1 LDPRGAE
8 SVKRESRVR
17 PCRYRPGLMGR
28 VKRLFVCSSCDRP
41 AAQWSGRC
49 AACGSWGTI
58 GEHAV
63 AGTYRSAGG
72 VARPLKLTLASD
84 GEDRR
89 ISTGFSGVDRVLGG
103 GLVPGAAVLLA
114 GAPGIGKST
123 LLLQLASRLT
133 GAGYPCLL
141 ASGEEG
147 RDQVAS
153 RAHRLGIDGKELGF
167 IPGRELAGVVDSVL
181 AERPSVVV
189 VDSIHTIRDSSS
201 DALPGGIGQVRACA
215 DALIALGKE
224 QGVAVLL
231 IGHVTKEGDLAG
243 PKTLEHAVDTVLS
256 FEGDHR
262 SNLRIL
268 AGGKNRFGPEG
279 EVAWFE
285 MTPGGLVETD
295 PTARLSHGEAEPG
308 CATAVALAGRRA
320 FALDVQALVVPTDGP
335 SRRQVVGL
343 DARRFHIV
351 AAVADQALRLKLNRA
366 ELFGASSG
374 GLRLEDPGADLAVA
388 AALASASTGRPPPAG
403 AGFVGEISLTGSV
416 RAVGGMD
423 QRLSAAQACGLEI
436 LFAPAGGPGLDRIPR
451 SLRVVPV
458 AHVREALSFA
468 SGRTAGSK
476 VEKGSDQGF

>member
-1 LDPRGAE
+1 
-8 SVKRESRVR
+8 
-17 PCRYRPGLMGR
+17 MGR

-63 AGTYRSAGG
+63 AGTYRAGG
-72 VARPLKLTLASD
+72 DIARAVRLTLASD
-84 GEDRR
+84 GGDRR
-89 ISTGFSGVDRVLGG
+89 IITGFPGVDRVLGG
-103 GLVPGAAVLLA
+103 GLLPGAAVLLA

-133 GAGYPCLL
+133 GAGHPCLL

-153 RAHRLGIDGKELGF
+153 RARRLGLEGKELGF
-167 IPGRELAGVVDSVL
+167 VPGRDLASVIDSVL

-189 VDSIHTIRDSSS
+189 VDSIHTIRDSDS
-201 DALPGGIGQVRACA
+201 DALPGGVGQVRACA
-215 DALIALGKE
+215 DALIAMGKE
-224 QGVAVLL
+224 HGVAVLL

-243 PKTLEHAVDTVLS
+243 PKTLEHAVDVVLS

-262 SNLRIL
+262 SDLRIL

-285 MTPGGLVETD
+285 MTPAGLVETD
-295 PTARLSHGEAEPG
+295 PTSRLSSGEPEPG

-320 FALDVQALVVPTDGP
+320 FALDVQALVVPTDGSP
-335 SRRQVVGL
+335 RRQVAGL

-351 AAVADQALRLKLNRA
+351 AAVADQALPLKLNRA

-388 AALASASTGRPPPAG
+388 AALASASTGRPPPARS
-403 AGFVGEISLTGSV
+403 GFVGEVSLTGSV
-416 RAVGGMD
+416 RHVGGMD
-423 QRLSAAQACGLEI
+423 QRLSAAQACGLQV
-436 LFAPAGGPGLDRIPR
+436 LFAPAGGPALDRIPGG
-451 SLRVVPV
+451 LRVVPV

-468 SGRTAGSK
+468 SDRTLRSGGD
-476 VEKGSDQGF
+476 KGSDQRF

>member
-1 LDPRGAE
+1 
-8 SVKRESRVR
+8 
-17 PCRYRPGLMGR
+17 MGR